1 MDSQDN
7 STSNST
13 NHAKATARPHH
24 RGRHALWLLLAVPV
38 ALGAGV
44 CAARAHAAD
53 AGFGFGPGGFGGA
66 DTPEQHHAFME
77 RRLDKG
83 LDMLK
88 ASDSQRTAVRAIFER
103 MFTEMRPVHQEH
115 KRLHD
120 EIASAFAATTIDRV
134 AIEKLRIQVMALVD
148 QGSQIFSKALLD
160 AGEVLTAEQRQSLVK
175 HLQDM
180 HGRRHH

>member
-7 STSNST
+7 STSNS
-13 NHAKATARPHH
+13 KASARARH
-24 RGRHALWLLLAVPV
+24 RGRHALWLFLAVPV
-38 ALGAGV
+38 ALGAGF
-44 CAARAHAAD
+44 CAARAQAAGD
-53 AGFGFGPGGFGGA
+53 GFGFGPGGFGGA
-66 DTPEQHHAFME
+66 DTPEQHRAFME

-88 ASDSQRTAVRAIFER
+88 ASDSQRSAVKAIFER

-120 EIASAFAATTIDRV
+120 EIASAFAATTVDRV
-134 AIEKLRIQVMALVD
+134 AIEKLRVQVTALVD

-160 AGEVLTAEQRQSLVK
+160 AADVLTAEQRQTLVK
-175 HLQDM
+175 HLQEM